1 MSPLSI
7 PFSLSAL
14 RAASAGL
21 RPPVAI
27 ALGPEGVVAG
37 TAGTENATIQI
48 AGAALSA
55 GVIHPS
61 IVETNLTQP
70 AETIAAIRAALA
82 GVEPRGRAATMIV
95 PDAAVR
101 IFLLD
106 FDTFPTRR
114 DEALPILRF
123 RLRKSV
129 SFDVEHAGVSFQ
141 ILSEGSARTQTPWKI
156 MAILMP
162 GAVREEYEGVARAA
176 GLEPGVVLPAS
187 LASLCPLHSQQA
199 ELIAFH
205 SRCSLTIAI
214 VSGSDF
220 LLHRTSDL
228 SSETGSQRTEIQRA
242 IAVSCAFFEDTLRA
256 APSRILYAGAL
267 PRAEFATIINEASMT
282 VEPMVDLAALP
293 NATGIADHLSGLA
306 STVVAALTG
315 AR

>member
-37 TAGTENATIQI
+37 AAGTESAATHI
-48 AGAALSA
+48 AGIALHP
-55 GVIHPS
+55 GFIHPS

-70 AETIAAIRAALA
+70 AETIAAIRAVLA

-106 FDTFPTRR
+106 FDTFPARR

-162 GAVREEYEGVARAA
+162 GAVRDEYEGVARAA

-187 LASLCPLHSQQA
+187 LATLCPLHSQQA

-205 SRCSLTIAI
+205 SICSLTIAI
-214 VSGSDF
+214 ISGSDF

-228 SSETGSQRTEIQRA
+228 SAETGSQKAEIQRA
-242 IAVSCAFFEDTLRA
+242 IAVACAFFEDTLRA
-256 APSRILYAGAL
+256 APARILYAGAL
-267 PRAEFATIINEASMT
+267 PGAEFAAIIDEASMM

-293 NATGIADHLSGLA
+293 DATGIAEPLVGLA
-306 STVVAALTG
+306 STVAAALTG